1 MQAAWRQCLSPGYAG
16 QLALG
21 LRASLLLDA
30 QLSAVLLSLANKPRT
45 PEEPRFAPPVT
56 TLFVRTAYGIWPGG
70 CPAVLASMILFT
82 HSFPHTLQ
90 VKVLRIT
97 MDVSF
102 DPCSDSMLP
111 SERTLRRCFSGAAEE
126 VPAYCMGA
134 DSKEREFFC
143 D

>member
-1 MQAAWRQCLSPGYAG
+1 M
-16 QLALG
+16 
-21 LRASLLLDA
+21 
-30 QLSAVLLSLANKPRT
+30 
-45 PEEPRFAPPVT
+45 
-56 TLFVRTAYGIWPGG
+56 
-70 CPAVLASMILFT
+70 LASMILFT

-102 DPCSDSMLP
+102 DPCSDRMLP